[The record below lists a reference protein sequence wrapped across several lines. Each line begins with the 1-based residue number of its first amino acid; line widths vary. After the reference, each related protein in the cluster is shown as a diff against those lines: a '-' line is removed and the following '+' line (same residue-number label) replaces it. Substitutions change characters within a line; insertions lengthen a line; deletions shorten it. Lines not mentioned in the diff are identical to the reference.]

1 MRKFRVD
8 HALTR
13 RYLCVVFALVCAF
26 FFVFSH
32 FHGCHGADCPVC
44 ALQELLGSILLTA
57 AFTILAGCL
66 IGQYW
71 AGGRENAS
79 GRPCT
84 LVQLKIKL
92 SD

>member
-8 HALTR
+8 HALLR
-13 RYLCVVFALVCAF
+13 RYLCVVFALVCVF
-26 FFVFSH
+26 FLFFSH

-57 AFTILAGCL
+57 AFTGLVKLLSALLAA
-66 IGQYW
+66 
-71 AGGRENAS
+71 AGRADITAHC
-79 GRPCT
+79 RT
-84 LVQLKIKL
+84 LVQLKVKL